1 MRWILTI
8 VFFYCQ
14 ISFAQQPA
22 EPILST
28 VEIQPE
34 FPGGQ
39 AAMYKFLAKNIT
51 YPAEAQKA
59 NISGRVFKKFI
70 VRKDGSI
77 DNVLVLKGI
86 GYGCEEEAVRV
97 IKLMPNWTPGYQ
109 GGKPANVY
117 YNMPI
122 VYKLDGG
129 RKTSKRFRN

>member
-8 VFFYCQ
+8 LFFYCQ

-22 EPILST
+22 EPILTT

-59 NISGRVFKKFI
+59 NISGRIFIKFI
-70 VRKDGSI
+70 VRIDGSI
-77 DNVLVLKGI
+77 DNVLVLKG
-86 GYGCEEEAVRV
+86 
-97 IKLMPNWTPGYQ
+97 T
-109 GGKPANVY
+109 
-117 YNMPI
+117 
-122 VYKLDGG
+122 
-129 RKTSKRFRN
+129 

>member
-8 VFFYCQ
+8 LFFYHQ

-22 EPILST
+22 EPILLT

-70 VRKDGSI
+70 VKKDGI
-77 DNVLVLKGI
+77 IENVLVLKG
-86 GYGCEEEAVRV
+86 
-97 IKLMPNWTPGYQ
+97 T
-109 GGKPANVY
+109 
-117 YNMPI
+117 
-122 VYKLDGG
+122 
-129 RKTSKRFRN
+129 